1 MTKRKQVALLLLVGL
16 LVPLQQSA
24 KGQQAL
30 RPRLATTLCYPE
42 NFDWGWE
49 MMCSVTLEAGKD
61 PQCAAT
67 TDDHFQV

>member
-30 RPRLATTLCYPE
+30 RPRARHYVVLSGEYRLGLG
-42 NFDWGWE
+42 DDVLG
-49 MMCSVTLEAGKD
+49 D
-61 PQCAAT
+61 P
-67 TDDHFQV
+67 